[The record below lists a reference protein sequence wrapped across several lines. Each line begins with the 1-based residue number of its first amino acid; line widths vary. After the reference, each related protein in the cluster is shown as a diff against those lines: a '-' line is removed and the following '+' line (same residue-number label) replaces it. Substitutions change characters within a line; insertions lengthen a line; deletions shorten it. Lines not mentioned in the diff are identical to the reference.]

1 MHTTI
6 RTTTT
11 TSSSSSSSS
20 YSNNKH
26 ISYKHNHHSDHEKPT
41 DLPTPPPSPIRSQQ
55 QHSMT
60 ATLEANNRIL
70 TAKREGNLKAVMAE
84 FGSMKKQHISLTHHT
99 YNLVLDAHANLR
111 REGTPLTNI
120 FKSK

>member
-6 RTTTT
+6 RTTPT
-11 TSSSSSSSS
+11 SSSSSSS
-20 YSNNKH
+20 YSNNNH
-26 ISYKHNHHSDHEKPT
+26 ISSKHNHHSDHENPT

-55 QHSMT
+55 RQHSMT
-60 ATLEANNRIL
+60 ATLEANSRIL

-84 FGSMKKQHISLTHHT
+84 FGSMKKQHIPLTHHT